1 MIRKLQVTSKT
12 KEQTTSKRMIIGKLK
27 AAIEGNKNYLA
38 ITAPTAAQR
47 NEQVA
52 DLTRQMN
59 RLIRLTLQDFRDS

>member
-1 MIRKLQVTSKT
+1 MINRLKVASQTET
-12 KEQTTSKRMIIGKLK
+12 QTTNKRLIIDKLK
-27 AAIEGNKNYLA
+27 AAIDSNKTYLA

-59 RLIRLTLQDFRDS
+59 KLIRMSLQDFREA

>member
-1 MIRKLQVTSKT
+1 MIRKLQVTSRT
-12 KEQTTSKRMIIGKLK
+12 ETQTTNKRLIIDKLK

-38 ITAPTAAQR
+38 ITAPTATQR

-59 RLIRLTLQDFRDS
+59 RLIRLASQDFKEL